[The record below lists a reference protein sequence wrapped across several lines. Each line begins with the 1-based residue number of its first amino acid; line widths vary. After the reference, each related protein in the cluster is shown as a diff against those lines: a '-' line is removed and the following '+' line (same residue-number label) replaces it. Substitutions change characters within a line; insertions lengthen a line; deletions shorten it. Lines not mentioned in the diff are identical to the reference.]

1 MRQPS
6 PAFNPLTS
14 SQLPT
19 KGGEMLEAKEI
30 RPVKEGEFRPLP
42 INQTQFRPRWA
53 LFRVSLIL
61 QRRFIRRG
69 DFREQ
74 FEPDKVL
81 P

>member
-1 MRQPS
+1 MLSRHHPGRIRI
-6 PAFNPLTS
+6 AFDDHRL
-14 SQLPT
+14 
-19 KGGEMLEAKEI
+19 
-30 RPVKEGEFRPLP
+30 V
-42 INQTQFRPRWA
+42 
-53 LFRVSLIL
+53 L